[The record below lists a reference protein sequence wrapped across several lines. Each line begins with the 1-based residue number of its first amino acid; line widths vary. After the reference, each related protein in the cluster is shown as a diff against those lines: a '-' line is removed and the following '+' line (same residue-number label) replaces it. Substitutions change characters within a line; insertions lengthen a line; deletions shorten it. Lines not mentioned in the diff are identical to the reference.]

1 MMRYGRIVGIIVGI
15 LALCMVI
22 LFGWPAQ
29 VKAETAGMTV
39 TAVKEK
45 EKQEPSSEESE
56 EQEDT
61 PDDDEDDESEDI
73 PEDEEDDKTEDESE
87 EKEDDEPEDEP
98 GDKEDD
104 EDDDMP
110 ESKEDDRPDDKP
122 EDEDE
127 NRPGDTPE
135 NEEEDAAAD
144 ERIEML
150 EEGDGKQR
158 EKSYERIVKM
168 IAIMIGLIGAGI
180 IGAVSGLWDYLW
192 GLFLWY
198 LFRKRKAVWH
208 GILTEEENRYI
219 QIVPASKDFCLAQ
232 EIIDYSFDP
241 MEAYGMLEETGDVT
255 YLPKFCKVWVS
266 FQMDGETQ
274 IQRLRCDERQVYEF
288 MENLGDVGDK
298 RVLIKSRAAR
308 IEIRLVYP

>member
-45 EKQEPSSEESE
+45 EKQESSSEESE

-61 PDDDEDDESEDI
+61 PDDEDDVPDDI
-73 PEDEEDDKTEDESE
+73 PKDEEDDKTEDESE
-87 EKEDDEPEDEP
+87 DKEDNEPEDEP

-110 ESKEDDRPDDKP
+110 ESKEDDELDDKP

-127 NRPGDTPE
+127 NRPDDTSE
-135 NEEEDAAAD
+135 DEEE
-144 ERIEML
+144 
-150 EEGDGKQR
+150 DGKQR
-158 EKSYERIVKM
+158 QKFYKRIFK
-168 IAIMIGLIGAGI
+168 ITAIMIGLIGAGV

-192 GLFLWY
+192 GLLLWY

-219 QIVPASKDFCLAQ
+219 QIVPASEDFRLAQ
-232 EIIDYSFDP
+232 EIIDYSSDP

-298 RVLIKSRAAR
+298 RVLIENRATGIR
-308 IEIRLVYP
+308 IMLEYP

>member
-1 MMRYGRIVGIIVGI
+1 MINAILVIIDKPILNISNSQIDTIVTVVLTIIAWVYGFWKNNSFTPEAIKADDYLDLLRNNDVLEDVDKGII
-15 LALCMVI
+15 
-22 LFGWPAQ
+22 
-29 VKAETAGMTV
+29 
-39 TAVKEK
+39 
-45 EKQEPSSEESE
+45 SN
-56 EQEDT
+56 
-61 PDDDEDDESEDI
+61 
-73 PEDEEDDKTEDESE
+73 
-87 EKEDDEPEDEP
+87 EDDEPEDEP

-150 EEGDGKQR
+150 EEEDGKQR
-158 EKSYERIVKM
+158 QKSYERIVKM

-192 GLFLWY
+192 GLLLWY

-219 QIVPASKDFCLAQ
+219 QIVPASEDFRLAQ
-232 EIIDYSFDP
+232 EIIDYSSDP

-298 RVLIKSRAAR
+298 RVLIENRATGIR
-308 IEIRLVYP
+308 IMLEYP